1 MRAELAGGGG
11 GRACRGQIGQLGHL
25 RVLPCQDPDLEAR
38 RKAELA
44 KIKQKNRR
52 FKEKVE
58 QVLRRQ
64 KAGGASRRGRPPRA
78 PPGAHSAPAPSQGRA

>member
-1 MRAELAGGGG
+1 MISLATF
-11 GRACRGQIGQLGHL
+11 RSS
-25 RVLPCQDPDLEAR
+25 PCQDPDLEAK

-58 QVLRRQ
+58 QALQRQ
-64 KAGGASRRGRPPRA
+64 KASGAGRRGCPSRA
-78 PPGAHSAPAPSQGRA
+78 QPEACLSPAPAQGPA

>member
-1 MRAELAGGGG
+1 MISLATFWSS
-11 GRACRGQIGQLGHL
+11 L
-25 RVLPCQDPDLEAR
+25 CQDPDLEAK

-58 QVLRRQ
+58 QALQRQ
-64 KAGGASRRGRPPRA
+64 KAGRAGHGGCPPRA
-78 PPGAHSAPAPSQGRA
+78 QPRAHSSPAPSQGPA

>member
-1 MRAELAGGGG
+1 MISLATFWSS
-11 GRACRGQIGQLGHL
+11 L
-25 RVLPCQDPDLEAR
+25 CQDPDLEAK

-58 QVLRRQ
+58 QALQRQ
-64 KAGGASRRGRPPRA
+64 KAGRAGGAGCPPRA
-78 PPGAHSAPAPSQGRA
+78 QPRAHSSPAPSQGPA